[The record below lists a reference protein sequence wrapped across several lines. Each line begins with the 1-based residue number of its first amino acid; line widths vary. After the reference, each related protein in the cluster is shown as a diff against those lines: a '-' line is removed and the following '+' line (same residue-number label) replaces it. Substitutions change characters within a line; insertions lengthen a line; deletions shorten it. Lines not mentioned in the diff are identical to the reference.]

1 MKPEKNFMI
10 DDILNVLTDLL
21 KFRDY
26 LNLSSNNKKNQKL
39 WKRIESTQE
48 KINEIDT
55 VTYNEIMDTYMNDD
69 DWEVMIVWNA

>member
-26 LNLSSNNKKNQKL
+26 LNLSSNSKKNQKL
-39 WKRIESTQE
+39 WKRIENTQE

-55 VTYNEIMDTYMNDD
+55 VTYNEFMDTYMNDD
-69 DWEVMIVWNA
+69 D

>member
-69 DWEVMIVWNA
+69 D

>member
-26 LNLSSNNKKNQKL
+26 LNLSSNSKKNQKL
-39 WKRIESTQE
+39 WKRIENTQY

-69 DWEVMIVWNA
+69 D

>member
-39 WKRIESTQE
+39 WKRIENTQE

-55 VTYNEIMDTYMNDD
+55 VKYNEIMDTYMNDD
-69 DWEVMIVWNA
+69 D

>member
-26 LNLSSNNKKNQKL
+26 LNLSSNSKKNQKL
-39 WKRIESTQE
+39 WKRIENTQE

-69 DWEVMIVWNA
+69 DWEVMIIWNA

>member
-26 LNLSSNNKKNQKL
+26 LNLSSNSKKNQKL
-39 WKRIESTQE
+39 WKRIENTQD

-69 DWEVMIVWNA
+69 D

>member
-26 LNLSSNNKKNQKL
+26 LNLSSNSKKNQKL
-39 WKRIESTQE
+39 WKRIENAQD
-48 KINEIDT
+48 KLNEIDT

-69 DWEVMIVWNA
+69 DWEVVIIWNA

>member
-26 LNLSSNNKKNQKL
+26 LNLSSNSKKNQKL
-39 WKRIESTQE
+39 WKRIENAQD

-69 DWEVMIVWNA
+69 N

>member
-26 LNLSSNNKKNQKL
+26 LNLSSNSKKNQKL
-39 WKRIESTQE
+39 WKRIENTQE

-69 DWEVMIVWNA
+69 D

>member
-39 WKRIESTQE
+39 WKRIENTQE

-55 VTYNEIMDTYMNDD
+55 VTYNEIMDSYMNDD
-69 DWEVMIVWNA
+69 D

>member
-39 WKRIESTQE
+39 WKRIENTQE

-69 DWEVMIVWNA
+69 D

>member
-26 LNLSSNNKKNQKL
+26 LNLSSNSKKNQKL
-39 WKRIESTQE
+39 WKRIENVQD

-69 DWEVMIVWNA
+69 D

>member
-39 WKRIESTQE
+39 WKRIENTQD

-69 DWEVMIVWNA
+69 D

>member
-26 LNLSSNNKKNQKL
+26 LNLSSNSKKNQKL
-39 WKRIESTQE
+39 WKRIENAQD

-69 DWEVMIVWNA
+69 D

>member
-69 DWEVMIVWNA
+69 

>member
-21 KFRDY
+21 KFWDY

-69 DWEVMIVWNA
+69 D

>member
-26 LNLSSNNKKNQKL
+26 LNLSSNSKKNQKL
-39 WKRIESTQE
+39 WKRIENAQD

-55 VTYNEIMDTYMNDD
+55 VTYNEIIDKYVNDD
-69 DWEVMIVWNA
+69 D

>member
-26 LNLSSNNKKNQKL
+26 LNLSSNSKKNQKL
-39 WKRIESTQE
+39 WKRIENAQD

-55 VTYNEIMDTYMNDD
+55 VAYNEIMDTYMNDD
-69 DWEVMIVWNA
+69 D

>member
-39 WKRIESTQE
+39 WKRIESAQE

-69 DWEVMIVWNA
+69 D

>member
-39 WKRIESTQE
+39 WKRIENTQE

-55 VTYNEIMDTYMNDD
+55 VTYNEIMDTCMNDD
-69 DWEVMIVWNA
+69 D

>member
-26 LNLSSNNKKNQKL
+26 LNLSSNSKKNQKL
-39 WKRIESTQE
+39 WKRIENTQD

-55 VTYNEIMDTYMNDD
+55 ITYNEIMDTYMNDD
-69 DWEVMIVWNA
+69 DD

>member
-26 LNLSSNNKKNQKL
+26 LNLSSNSKKNQKL
-39 WKRIESTQE
+39 WKRIENAQD

-69 DWEVMIVWNA
+69 DWEVVIIWNA

>member
-26 LNLSSNNKKNQKL
+26 LNLSSNSKKNQKL
-39 WKRIESTQE
+39 WKRIENAQD

-55 VTYNEIMDTYMNDD
+55 VTYNEIIDTYVNDD
-69 DWEVMIVWNA
+69 D

>member
-1 MKPEKNFMI
+1 MI

-26 LNLSSNNKKNQKL
+26 LNLSSNSKKNQKL
-39 WKRIESTQE
+39 WKRIENTQD

-69 DWEVMIVWNA
+69 D

>member
-26 LNLSSNNKKNQKL
+26 LNLSSNN
-39 WKRIESTQE
+39 
-48 KINEIDT
+48 
-55 VTYNEIMDTYMNDD
+55 
-69 DWEVMIVWNA
+69 